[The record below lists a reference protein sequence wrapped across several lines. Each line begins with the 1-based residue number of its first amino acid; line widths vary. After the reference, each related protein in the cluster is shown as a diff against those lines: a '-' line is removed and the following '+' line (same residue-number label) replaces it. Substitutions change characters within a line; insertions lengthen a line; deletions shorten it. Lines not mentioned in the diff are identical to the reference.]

1 MAGTGAAGA
10 DLIDAIA
17 EGRQAVAP
25 STESQVASQSAPPSQ
40 AARPKTVY
48 QSSLP
53 DQVPRPQ
60 MASQT
65 TPIQPPL
72 QQSRDSE
79 KIPKD
84 AAEKIKAELH
94 MSTAVSLAPIKEKVI
109 HCSNSQRQPACAQGV

>member
-1 MAGTGAAGA
+1 MAGEGAAGA

-25 STESQVASQSAPPSQ
+25 NTELQVASQSAPPTQ
-40 AARPKTVY
+40 PARPKTVY
-48 QSSLP
+48 QSPSP

-65 TPIQPPL
+65 MPIQPPP
-72 QQSRDSE
+72 QQPNDSE

-84 AAEKIKAELH
+84 AAEKIKAKLH
-94 MSTAVSLAPIKEKVI
+94 MSTAVSLAPIM
-109 HCSNSQRQPACAQGV
+109 